1 MAVSTT
7 RARALRL
14 SGVVL
19 VNVALAIGLLAATE
33 FILHRVYNWTNPFL
47 DHGENALR
55 SRDPVFT
62 HTLRPNFDGYDV
74 WGPYTPRIFTNSLGF
89 KDAAAR
95 SVTANA
101 DRQRIVF
108 IGDSFTE
115 GVGLPYEQ
123 TFVGRFAQ
131 AFPEI
136 DVLNAGVSS
145 YAPSAYYEKLKYY
158 LDKGLKFD
166 EAIVYIDISDIQD
179 EAISYRYDDN
189 GVLELG
195 VFIPNPEKCLPSAY
209 QLLPRSPPG
218 WLEKRSFVAE
228 FVSNLLFVKKANAA
242 NASASLSELMRPGRV
257 YSRDWSRASW
267 TFDDEASCYGDAG
280 VAGGVRKA
288 LQQMDR
294 VHELLAAR
302 GIALSVG
309 VYPWPHQLLYDV
321 ENSRQAQIWRDWCAE
336 KCKRFFDHFP
346 AFFQYKD
353 GHADYVRD
361 LYFWADVHF
370 NGEGNRLLAAD
381 LIEKYRRR

>member
-1 MAVSTT
+1 MAVST
-7 RARALRL
+7 RSVRALRL

-19 VNVALAIGLLAATE
+19 VNVAFAVVLFAATE
-33 FILHRVYNWTNPFL
+33 FVLHRACNWTNPFL

-74 WGPYTPRIFTNSLGF
+74 WGPFTPRIFTNSLGF

-95 SVTANA
+95 RVLSTV
-101 DRQRIVF
+101 DRKRIVF

-136 DVLNAGVSS
+136 EVLNAGVSS
-145 YAPSAYYEKLKYY
+145 YAPSVYYEKLKYY
-158 LDKGLKFD
+158 LDNGLKFD

-179 EAISYRYDDN
+179 ESISYRYDQN

-195 VFIPNPEKCLPSAY
+195 IFVADPEKCLPSAY

-228 FVSNLLFVKKANAA
+228 FVSNLMFVRKANAA
-242 NASASLSELMRPGRV
+242 NESASLRELMQPGRV

-267 TFDDEASCYGDAG
+267 TFDDQASCYGAAG
-280 VAGGVRKA
+280 VSGGVRKA
-288 LQQMDR
+288 VQQMDR
-294 VHELLAAR
+294 LYELLSAH
-302 GIALSVG
+302 GVPLSVG

-321 ENSRQAQIWRDWCAE
+321 ENSRQAQVWRDWCAG
-336 KCKRFFDHFP
+336 KCKQFFDHFP
-346 AFFQYKD
+346 AFFRYRD
-353 GHADYVRD
+353 THPDYVRD
-361 LYFWADVHF
+361 LFFWADVHF
-370 NGEGNRLLAAD
+370 NDRGNRLLAED
-381 LIEKYRRR
+381 LVARYRR

>member
-1 MAVSTT
+1 MAVSAGN
-7 RARALRL
+7 ARALRL
-14 SGVVL
+14 ARVIL
-19 VNVALAIGLLAATE
+19 VNVALAIALLAATE
-33 FILHRVYNWTNPFL
+33 FVLHRLYNWTNPFL

-74 WGPYTPRIFTNSLGF
+74 WGPVTPRIFTNSLGF
-89 KDAAAR
+89 KDGATR
-95 SVTANA
+95 SVPAIS
-101 DRQRIVF
+101 DRKRIVF

-131 AFPEI
+131 AFSEI

-145 YAPSAYYEKLKYY
+145 YAPSVYYEKLKFY

-179 EAISYRYDDN
+179 ESISYRYDQN
-189 GVLELG
+189 GALEIG
-195 VFIPNPEKCLPSAY
+195 VFTPNPEQCLPSAY
-209 QLLPRSPPG
+209 QLLTRSPPG

-228 FVSNLLFVKKANAA
+228 FVSNLIFVKKANAA
-242 NASASLSELMRPGRV
+242 NAGASLRELMQPGRV
-257 YSRDWSRASW
+257 YSRDWSRAVW
-267 TFDDEASCYGDAG
+267 TFDDQASCYGEAG

-288 LQQMDR
+288 LRQMDR
-294 VHELLAAR
+294 LHALLSAQ
-302 GIALSVG
+302 GVALSVG

-321 ENSRQAQIWRDWCAE
+321 ENSRQAQIWRDWCAG
-336 KCKRFFDHFP
+336 KCRRFFDHFP

-353 GHADYVRD
+353 THPDYVRD
-361 LYFWADVHF
+361 LFFWADVHF
-370 NGEGNRLLAAD
+370 NDRGNSLLADD
-381 LIEKYRRR
+381 LVAQYRR